1 MDERHIKVLVFSLNG
16 ESYATDIMEVERI
29 LGYEKPTVLP
39 DAPDFIDGVIN
50 YEDHILPVISIVKK
64 FKIQE
69 AVKDADTKI
78 IVVKQD
84 NQKIGMIVDLVSEVK
99 DIRLEDIENPPSIVT
114 SISRRYIKGLI
125 RLDGNIMILLNL
137 ANILTEQEKRNM
149 V

>member
-1 MDERHIKVLVFSLNG
+1 MDERYIKVLVFNLNG

-39 DAPDFIDGVIN
+39 DAPDFIDGVIS
-50 YEDHILPVISIVKK
+50 YEDHILPVVSIVKK

-69 AVKDADTKI
+69 AVKNTDTKI

-84 NQKIGMIVDLVSEVK
+84 KQKIGMIVDVVSEVK

-137 ANILTEQEKRNM
+137 GNILTEQEKKNM